1 MCRSP
6 NYEPLLNDRQDL
18 NPFTIE
24 AFLDGDVRN
33 DAIPTK
39 PAKKVCC
46 NKMMMRSKKKISELE
61 DIPEEAEFL
70 VDDVGAPQNMEEANM
85 QLDLGV
91 DLDVEAHQEIE
102 EASMHLEKDLE
113 VLRKAM
119 DMGVWALCLGF
130 GFVVSKSFHRARPT
144 LFF

>member
-6 NYEPLLNDRQDL
+6 NYDPLLNDRQDF
-18 NPFTIE
+18 NPFTIR
-24 AFLDGDVRN
+24 AFLDGDLGNGKVG
-33 DAIPTK
+33 IPTK

-46 NKMMMRSKKKISELE
+46 NKKISELE
-61 DIPEEAEFL
+61 DIPEEAEFH
-70 VDDVGAPQNMEEANM
+70 VDDVGARQNIEEENM

-91 DLDVEAHQEIE
+91 DVGPHQQEIE